1 MELSNVGD
9 RVFAAER
16 ILKKRKRRVGYFF
29 FSHDLLHSVLFTF
42 DFSDQFIGSSRIF
55 GKVERMEYKVSY
67 LKISCLVHCQ

>member
-29 FSHDLLHSVLFTF
+29 
-42 DFSDQFIGSSRIF
+42 SSL
-55 GKVERMEYKVSY
+55 M
-67 LKISCLVHCQ
+67 ISCILCYSPMLFLINLQGQAEYLVKWKGWSTK

>member
-16 ILKKRKRRVGYFF
+16 ILKKRKRRVGFFF

-42 DFSDQFIGSSRIF
+42 DFFRSNYRVKQNIW
-55 GKVERMEYKVSY
+55 
-67 LKISCLVHCQ
+67 